1 MTEEN
6 TVSKCRNFIL
16 LACSKLASFLQR
28 HERFFSKEASNMW
41 QKIKSSLFLQ
51 VIIALILGI
60 VIGLSFHDFSLN
72 LKPLG
77 DGFISLIKMLIAPI
91 VFCVVVLGI
100 YGASDIKK
108 MGKVGAKTIL
118 YFEVVTT
125 IALILGIAVAYLFK
139 PGVGMNIDITKLDSK
154 DLSTYTE
161 RAHAISSGSDFILHI
176 IPKTLFGAF
185 TDGDILQVLL
195 IAILFGV
202 SSLLI
207 PKQFSAI
214 VCQGLEAFSEVLFKM
229 MGLIIR
235 LAPLGVLGS
244 VAYTTAKFGLDSLVQ
259 LGYLVI
265 LFYLTCIV
273 FVVVIL
279 GSILKIAGL
288 NIFKFLNYFK
298 DELSIVLGTASSDS
312 VLPQIMKKLRALG
325 IKDSTVGLVIPTGY
339 SFNLDGF
346 SIYLTLGVI
355 FIAQACNIDLSM
367 HDLIAILLVSL
378 VTSKG
383 AHGIPGSA
391 LVILAATLSVIPSL
405 PAIGLVLLL
414 SVDWFIGIV
423 RACTN
428 LIGNCVATV
437 VIAHWEKDIDHA
449 QAKAVL
455 DQK

>member
-1 MTEEN
+1 
-6 TVSKCRNFIL
+6 
-16 LACSKLASFLQR
+16 
-28 HERFFSKEASNMW
+28 MW

-125 IALILGIAVAYLFK
+125 IALMLGIGVAYIFK

-202 SSLLI
+202 SLLLI
-207 PKQFSAI
+207 PKQFSSL
-214 VCQGLEAFSEVLFKM
+214 VCQSIEAFSEVLFKM

-244 VAYTTAKFGLDSLVQ
+244 VAYTTAKFGLDSLMQ

-279 GSILKIAGL
+279 GSILKLAGL

-367 HDLIAILLVSL
+367 HDLLAILLVSL

-437 VIAHWEKDIDHA
+437 VIAHWEKDINHA

>member
-1 MTEEN
+1 MFN
-6 TVSKCRNFIL
+6 
-16 LACSKLASFLQR
+16 
-28 HERFFSKEASNMW
+28 
-41 QKIKSSLFLQ
+41 KIKKSLFLQ
-51 VIIALILGI
+51 VVIALFLGI
-60 VIGLSFHDFSLN
+60 AFGVFFQEFSLK
-72 LKPLG
+72 LKPIG

-100 YGASDIKK
+100 YGANDIKK

-118 YFEVVTT
+118 YFELVTT
-125 IALILGIAVAYLFK
+125 IALMIGIAVAYIFK
-139 PGVGMNIDITKLDSK
+139 PGAGMNIDLTTLDMK
-154 DLSTYTE
+154 DMSTYTE
-161 RAHAISSGSDFILHI
+161 RAENIQTGADFLLNI
-176 IPKTLFGAF
+176 IPKTFISAF
-185 TDGDILQVLL
+185 SHGDILQVLL

-202 SSLLI
+202 SMLMVPRHLGDFI
-207 PKQFSAI
+207 G
-214 VCQGLEAFSEVLFKM
+214 QGLEAFSEVLFKM
-229 MGLIIR
+229 MGIIIR

-244 VAYTTAKFGLDSLVQ
+244 VAYTTAKFGLESLVQ
-259 LGYLVI
+259 LGYLVA
-265 LFYLTCIV
+265 LFYLTCII

-279 GSILKIAGL
+279 GGILKFCGL

-298 DELSIVLGTASSDS
+298 AELLIVLGTASSDS
-312 VLPQIMKKLRALG
+312 VLPQIMKKLKALG

-367 HDLIAILLVSL
+367 TELLTILLVSL

-391 LVILAATLSVIPSL
+391 LVILAATLSVIPAL

-437 VIAHWEKDIDHA
+437 AIAHCEKDINHA
-449 QAKAVL
+449 EAKRVL
-455 DQK
+455 DSKQST

>member
-1 MTEEN
+1 MGKVT
-6 TVSKCRNFIL
+6 
-16 LACSKLASFLQR
+16 
-28 HERFFSKEASNMW
+28 NMW
-41 QKIKSSLFLQ
+41 QKIKKSLFLQ

-60 VIGLSFHDFSLN
+60 TIGLSFHDFSLN

-77 DGFISLIKMLIAPI
+77 DGFISLIKMLIGPI

-100 YGASDIKK
+100 YGANDIKK
-108 MGKVGAKTIL
+108 MGKVGVKTIL
-118 YFEVVTT
+118 YFEVVTS

-139 PGVGMNIDITKLDSK
+139 PGVGMNIDITQLDGK
-154 DLSTYTE
+154 DLTVYTD
-161 RAHAISSGSDFILHI
+161 RAQDISSGSDFILHI
-176 IPKTLFGAF
+176 IPKTFLSAF
-185 TDGDILQVLL
+185 TSGDILQVLL

-202 SSLLI
+202 SMLLI
-207 PKQFSAI
+207 PKHLAEI
-214 VCQGLEAFSEVLFKM
+214 VRQTLEAFSEIFFKT

-235 LAPLGVLGS
+235 LAPIGVLGS
-244 VAYTTAKFGLDSLVQ
+244 VAYTTAKFGADSLLQ

-265 LFYLTCIV
+265 LFYITCII

-279 GSILKIAGL
+279 GGILKLVGF
-288 NIFKFLNYFK
+288 NIFKFLIYFK

-312 VLPQIMKKLRALG
+312 VLPQIMTKLKALG

-355 FIAQACNIDLSM
+355 FIAQACNIDLSL
-367 HDLIAILLVSL
+367 HDLMAILLVSL

-428 LIGNCVATV
+428 LIGNCIATV
-437 VIAHWEKDIDHA
+437 VIAHWEKDIDHH
-449 QAKAVL
+449 QAKTVL
-455 DQK
+455 NQK

>member
-1 MTEEN
+1 M
-6 TVSKCRNFIL
+6 
-16 LACSKLASFLQR
+16 LQR
-28 HERFFSKEASNMW
+28 F
-41 QKIKSSLFLQ
+41 KSSLFLQ
-51 VIIALILGI
+51 VIFALILGI
-60 VIGLSFHDFSLN
+60 IIGISFHDFSLA

-77 DGFISLIKMLIAPI
+77 DGFIALIKMLIAPI
-91 VFCVVVLGI
+91 VFCVVVLGL
-100 YGASDIKK
+100 YGANDLKK

-118 YFEVVTT
+118 YFEIVTS
-125 IALILGIAVAYLFK
+125 IALVLGIVIAYVFK
-139 PGVGMNIDITKLDSK
+139 PGVGMNIDITQLDGK
-154 DLSTYTE
+154 DLNVYTE
-161 RAHAISSGSDFILHI
+161 RAHTMSSGSDFLLHI
-176 IPKTLFGAF
+176 IPKTFVDAF
-185 TDGDILQVLL
+185 ARGDILQVLL

-202 SSLLI
+202 ALLMI
-207 PKQFSAI
+207 PKHLAELVCKAI
-214 VCQGLEAFSEVLFKM
+214 EAFSEVFFKM
-229 MGLIIR
+229 MALIIR
-235 LAPLGVLGS
+235 LAPVGVFGS

-259 LGYLVI
+259 LGYLVLLFYVTCI
-265 LFYLTCIV
+265 LFVLI
-273 FVVVIL
+273 IL
-279 GSILKIAGL
+279 GGILKFTGL

-298 DELSIVLGTASSDS
+298 AELSIVLGTASSDS
-312 VLPQIMKKLRALG
+312 VLPQIMKKLKNLG

-367 HDLIAILLVSL
+367 HDLLAILLVSL

-405 PAIGLVLLL
+405 PTIGLVLLL

-437 VIAHWEKDIDHA
+437 VIAHWEQDIDHA
-449 QAKAVL
+449 RAQAVL
-455 DQK
+455 DQKIELNS

>member
-1 MTEEN
+1 
-6 TVSKCRNFIL
+6 
-16 LACSKLASFLQR
+16 
-28 HERFFSKEASNMW
+28 MW
-41 QKIKSSLFLQ
+41 LKIKSSLFLQ

-60 VIGLSFHDFSLN
+60 ILGLSFHDFSLN

-125 IALILGIAVAYLFK
+125 IALILGIAVAYVFK
-139 PGVGMNIDITKLDSK
+139 PGVGMNIDITTLDSK

-185 TDGDILQVLL
+185 SDGDILQVLL

-207 PKQFSAI
+207 PKQFSTI

-244 VAYTTAKFGLDSLVQ
+244 VAYTTAKFGLDSLMQ

-273 FVVVIL
+273 FVIVIL

-437 VIAHWEKDIDHA
+437 VIAHWEKDIDHV

>member
-1 MTEEN
+1 MGKVTD
-6 TVSKCRNFIL
+6 
-16 LACSKLASFLQR
+16 
-28 HERFFSKEASNMW
+28 MW
-41 QKIKSSLFLQ
+41 QKIKKSLFLQ

-60 VIGLSFHDFSLN
+60 TIGLSFHDFSLN

-77 DGFISLIKMLIAPI
+77 DGFISLIKMLIGPI

-100 YGASDIKK
+100 YGANDIKK
-108 MGKVGAKTIL
+108 MGKVGVKTIL
-118 YFEVVTT
+118 YFEVVTS

-139 PGVGMNIDITKLDSK
+139 PGVGMNIDITQLDGK
-154 DLSTYTE
+154 DLTIYTD
-161 RAHAISSGSDFILHI
+161 RAQDISSGSDFILHI
-176 IPKTLFGAF
+176 IPKTFLSAF
-185 TDGDILQVLL
+185 TSGDILQVLL

-202 SSLLI
+202 SMLLI
-207 PKQFSAI
+207 PKHLAEI
-214 VCQGLEAFSEVLFKM
+214 VRQILEAFSEIFFKM

-235 LAPLGVLGS
+235 LAPIGVLGS
-244 VAYTTAKFGLDSLVQ
+244 VAYTTAKFGADSLLQ

-265 LFYLTCIV
+265 LFYITCII

-279 GSILKIAGL
+279 GGILKLIGF
-288 NIFKFLNYFK
+288 NIFKFLIYFK

-312 VLPQIMKKLRALG
+312 VLPQVMTKLKALG

-355 FIAQACNIDLSM
+355 FIAQACNIDLSL
-367 HDLIAILLVSL
+367 HDLMAILLVSL

-428 LIGNCVATV
+428 LIGNCIATV
-437 VIAHWEKDIDHA
+437 VIAHWEKDIDHH
-449 QAKAVL
+449 QAKTVL
-455 DQK
+455 NQK

>member
-1 MTEEN
+1 
-6 TVSKCRNFIL
+6 
-16 LACSKLASFLQR
+16 
-28 HERFFSKEASNMW
+28 MW

-125 IALILGIAVAYLFK
+125 IALMLGIAVAYIFK

-202 SSLLI
+202 SLLLI
-207 PKQFSAI
+207 PKQFSSL
-214 VCQGLEAFSEVLFKM
+214 VCQSIEAFSEVLFKM

-244 VAYTTAKFGLDSLVQ
+244 VAYTTAKFGLDSLMQ

-279 GSILKIAGL
+279 GSILKLAGL

-355 FIAQACNIDLSM
+355 FIAQACNIDLST
-367 HDLIAILLVSL
+367 HDLLAILLVSL

-437 VIAHWEKDIDHA
+437 VISHWEKDIDHA

>member
-1 MTEEN
+1 
-6 TVSKCRNFIL
+6 
-16 LACSKLASFLQR
+16 
-28 HERFFSKEASNMW
+28 MW

-60 VIGLSFHDFSLN
+60 IIGLSFHDFSLN

-125 IALILGIAVAYLFK
+125 IALMLGIAVAYIFK

-195 IAILFGV
+195 IAILFGI
-202 SSLLI
+202 SLLLI
-207 PKQFSAI
+207 PKQFSSL
-214 VCQGLEAFSEVLFKM
+214 VCQSIEAFSEVLFKM
-229 MGLIIR
+229 MGLIIH

-244 VAYTTAKFGLDSLVQ
+244 VAYTTAKFGLDSLMQ

-279 GSILKIAGL
+279 GSILKLAGL

-367 HDLIAILLVSL
+367 HDLLAILLVSL

>member
-1 MTEEN
+1 
-6 TVSKCRNFIL
+6 
-16 LACSKLASFLQR
+16 
-28 HERFFSKEASNMW
+28 MW

-125 IALILGIAVAYLFK
+125 IALMLGIAVAYIFK

-202 SSLLI
+202 SLLLI
-207 PKQFSAI
+207 PKQFSSL
-214 VCQGLEAFSEVLFKM
+214 VCQSIEAFSEVLFKM

-244 VAYTTAKFGLDSLVQ
+244 VAYTTAKFGLDSLMQ

-279 GSILKIAGL
+279 GSILKLAGL

-367 HDLIAILLVSL
+367 HDLLAILLVSL

-437 VIAHWEKDIDHA
+437 VISHWEKDIDHA

>member
-1 MTEEN
+1 M
-6 TVSKCRNFIL
+6 
-16 LACSKLASFLQR
+16 LQR
-28 HERFFSKEASNMW
+28 F
-41 QKIKSSLFLQ
+41 KSSLFLQ
-51 VIIALILGI
+51 VIFALILGI
-60 VIGLSFHDFSLN
+60 IIGISFHDFSLA

-77 DGFISLIKMLIAPI
+77 DGFIALIKMLIAPI
-91 VFCVVVLGI
+91 VFCVVVLGL
-100 YGASDIKK
+100 YGVNDLKK

-118 YFEVVTT
+118 YFEIVTS
-125 IALILGIAVAYLFK
+125 IALVLGIVIAYVFK
-139 PGVGMNIDITKLDSK
+139 LGVGMNIDITQLDGK
-154 DLSTYTE
+154 DLNVYTE
-161 RAHAISSGSDFILHI
+161 RAHTMSSGSDFLLHI
-176 IPKTLFGAF
+176 IPKTFVDAF
-185 TDGDILQVLL
+185 ARGDILQVLL

-202 SSLLI
+202 ALLMI
-207 PKQFSAI
+207 PKHLAELVCKAI
-214 VCQGLEAFSEVLFKM
+214 EAFSEVFFKM
-229 MGLIIR
+229 MAIIIR
-235 LAPLGVLGS
+235 LAPVGVFGS

-259 LGYLVI
+259 LGYLVLLFYVTCI
-265 LFYLTCIV
+265 LFVL
-273 FVVVIL
+273 VIL
-279 GSILKIAGL
+279 GGILKFTGL

-298 DELSIVLGTASSDS
+298 AELSIVLGTASSDS
-312 VLPQIMKKLRALG
+312 VLPQIMKKLKNLG

-367 HDLIAILLVSL
+367 HDLLAILLVSL

-405 PAIGLVLLL
+405 PTIGLVLLL

-437 VIAHWEKDIDHA
+437 AIAHWEQDIDHA
-449 QAKAVL
+449 RAQAVL
-455 DQK
+455 DQKIELNS

>member
-1 MTEEN
+1 
-6 TVSKCRNFIL
+6 
-16 LACSKLASFLQR
+16 
-28 HERFFSKEASNMW
+28 MW
-41 QKIKSSLFLQ
+41 QKIKSSLFIQ

-60 VIGLSFHDFSLN
+60 VIGISFHDFSLN

-118 YFEVVTT
+118 YFEIVTT
-125 IALILGIAVAYLFK
+125 IALVLGIAVAYIFK
-139 PGVGMNIDITKLDSK
+139 PGVGMNIDISTLDSK

-195 IAILFGV
+195 IAILFGI
-202 SSLLI
+202 SLLLI

-214 VCQGLEAFSEVLFKM
+214 VCPAIEAFSEVLFKM

-244 VAYTTAKFGLDSLVQ
+244 VAYTTAKFGLDSLMQ

-265 LFYLTCIV
+265 LFYLTCII
-273 FVVVIL
+273 FVVGIL
-279 GSILKIAGL
+279 GFILKLTGL

-312 VLPQIMKKLRALG
+312 VLPQIMKKLKALG

-367 HDLIAILLVSL
+367 HNLLAILLVSL

-449 QAKAVL
+449 KAKAVL
-455 DQK
+455 DQQSH

>member
-1 MTEEN
+1 M
-6 TVSKCRNFIL
+6 
-16 LACSKLASFLQR
+16 LQR
-28 HERFFSKEASNMW
+28 F
-41 QKIKSSLFLQ
+41 KSSLFLQ
-51 VIIALILGI
+51 VIFALILGI
-60 VIGLSFHDFSLN
+60 IIGISFHDFSLA

-77 DGFISLIKMLIAPI
+77 DGFIALIKMLIAPI
-91 VFCVVVLGI
+91 VFCEVVLGL
-100 YGASDIKK
+100 YGANDLKK

-118 YFEVVTT
+118 YFEIVTS
-125 IALILGIAVAYLFK
+125 IALVLGIVIAYVFK
-139 PGVGMNIDITKLDSK
+139 PGVGMNIDITQLDGK
-154 DLSTYTE
+154 DLNVYTE
-161 RAHAISSGSDFILHI
+161 RAHTMSSGSDFLLHI
-176 IPKTLFGAF
+176 IPKTFVDAF
-185 TDGDILQVLL
+185 ARGDILQVLL

-202 SSLLI
+202 ALLMI
-207 PKQFSAI
+207 PKHLAEL
-214 VCQGLEAFSEVLFKM
+214 VCKTIEAFSEVFFKM
-229 MGLIIR
+229 MAIIIR
-235 LAPLGVLGS
+235 LAPVGVFGS

-259 LGYLVI
+259 LGYLVLLFYVTCI
-265 LFYLTCIV
+265 LFVL
-273 FVVVIL
+273 VIL
-279 GSILKIAGL
+279 GGILKFTGL

-298 DELSIVLGTASSDS
+298 AELSIVLGTASSDS
-312 VLPQIMKKLRALG
+312 VLPQIMKKLKNLG

-367 HDLIAILLVSL
+367 HDLLAILLVSL

-405 PAIGLVLLL
+405 PTIGLVLLL

-437 VIAHWEKDIDHA
+437 VIAHWEQDIDHA
-449 QAKAVL
+449 RAQAVL
-455 DQK
+455 DQKIELNS

>member
-1 MTEEN
+1 
-6 TVSKCRNFIL
+6 
-16 LACSKLASFLQR
+16 
-28 HERFFSKEASNMW
+28 MW

-51 VIIALILGI
+51 VIIAFILGI

-100 YGASDIKK
+100 YDASDIKK

-125 IALILGIAVAYLFK
+125 IALMLGIAVAYIFK

-202 SSLLI
+202 SLLLI
-207 PKQFSAI
+207 PKQFSSL
-214 VCQGLEAFSEVLFKM
+214 VCQSIEAFSEVLFKM

-244 VAYTTAKFGLDSLVQ
+244 VAYTTAKFGLDSLMQ

-279 GSILKIAGL
+279 GSILKLAGL

-367 HDLIAILLVSL
+367 HDLLAILLVSL